1 MAVQF
6 VAHRGESE
14 AAPENTLES
23 FTLAW
28 ARGARLIEGDFH
40 LTLDGEVVCMHDSN
54 AGRTCGVKREL
65 AELTLAEIKA
75 LDAGAWK
82 GPQWRFTRVPTLA
95 EVLGTMPD
103 YGEIY
108 IELKSVGPIVDRL
121 REIFAASGRRPEQL
135 TFIAFYETTIATVK
149 RLFPAHRAY
158 WLTCNERKDRG
169 FLYTPDELAAK
180 LRALGV
186 DGIDLLE
193 RKATPEYIE
202 TLHKAGFTFHVWTV
216 DQPERAKTLID
227 QGVDSITS
235 NRAYALR
242 QELNL

>member
-1 MAVQF
+1 M
-6 VAHRGESE
+6 
-14 AAPENTLES
+14 
-23 FTLAW
+23 
-28 ARGARLIEGDFH
+28 
-40 LTLDGEVVCMHDSN
+40 
-54 AGRTCGVKREL
+54 
-65 AELTLAEIKA
+65 
-75 LDAGAWK
+75 
-82 GPQWRFTRVPTLA
+82 
-95 EVLGTMPD
+95 
-103 YGEIY
+103 
-108 IELKSVGPIVDRL
+108 
-121 REIFAASGRRPEQL
+121 
-135 TFIAFYETTIATVK
+135 K

>member
-108 IELKSVGPIVDRL
+108 IEFKSVGPIVDRL

-135 TFIAFYETTIATVK
+135 TFIAFDETTIATVK

-158 WLTCNERKDRG
+158 WLTCNERRIADFSTRQTNWRPNSAPSASTESTCWRG
-169 FLYTPDELAAK
+169 RRHRSTSKRSTRPDSPFTSGQSIS
-180 LRALGV
+180 RSG
-186 DGIDLLE
+186 
-193 RKATPEYIE
+193 RKP
-202 TLHKAGFTFHVWTV
+202 
-216 DQPERAKTLID
+216 
-227 QGVDSITS
+227 
-235 NRAYALR
+235 
-242 QELNL
+242 